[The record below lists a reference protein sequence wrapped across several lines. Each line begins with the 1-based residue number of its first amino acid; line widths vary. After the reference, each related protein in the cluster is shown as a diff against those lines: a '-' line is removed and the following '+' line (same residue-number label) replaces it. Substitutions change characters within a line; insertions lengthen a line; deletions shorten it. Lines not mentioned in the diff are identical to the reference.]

1 MKIRHFLLWIVVGVS
16 LLLAGC
22 TPARSGTDYLVT
34 GGKGEVAGKLNGMDF
49 TAVIELG
56 ENGETVRVEYLT
68 PTSLCGL
75 VLTSD
80 GERCKVN
87 LGEVVFSCEF
97 SKMIGFLQPATAFLL
112 YGDAKSVQ
120 KEGENTVL
128 TFPSGSVLTLS
139 PKGEPLALS
148 GEDIEVR
155 VVWWECG
162 TAPSAEP

>member
-16 LLLAGC
+16 LLWLGC
-22 TPARSGTDYLVT
+22 TPARSGTDYLTT
-34 GGKGEVAGKLNGMDF
+34 GGRGEVVGKLNGMDF

-80 GERCKVN
+80 GERCEVN
-87 LGEVVFSCEF
+87 LGEVSFSCEA
-97 SKMIGFLQPATAFLL
+97 SKTDGFLLPATAFLL

-128 TFPSGSVLTLS
+128 TFPSGSILTLS

-148 GEDIEVR
+148 SEDIEVR